1 MCSRVVLNP
10 PGIGAAVTALE
21 SARGRNQHARGNN
34 RKRNRAIV
42 TGAVVVALLVAMGLS
57 TTVVGADSDLGAG
70 PEAFSAEAWGA
81 ENFPTIQQGIAER
94 AVPADELAAAVL
106 ADPSAAGEEYGVDA
120 GTGPEI
126 STTFT
131 GTVGA
136 GQAGIYPVT
145 IEGVPSDI
153 LIRVQTGPAIN
164 GTDLRDATGT
174 VEFGQF
180 TNQIDYQDAAS
191 ALNEQLKSTVLGD
204 IDTTTLEGKTVEVT
218 GAFQLINPAGWL
230 VTPSDLVVQ

>member
-1 MCSRVVLNP
+1 MSD
-10 PGIGAAVTALE
+10 ATA
-21 SARGRNQHARGNN
+21 STRTARSGRNTN
-34 RKRNRAIV
+34 RKRNPTIATV
-42 TGAVVVALLVAMGLS
+42 AVLAVLLVAMGLS
-57 TTVVGADSDLGAG
+57 TKVVGADSDLGAG

-81 ENFPTIQQGIAER
+81 ENFPTIQEGIAER
-94 AVPADELAAAVL
+94 AVPADELAAAIL
-106 ADPSAAGEEYGVDA
+106 ADPAAAGAEYGVDA

-145 IEGVPSDI
+145 VEGVPSDV
-153 LIRVQTGPAIN
+153 LIRIQTGPAIN

-191 ALNEQLKSTVLGD
+191 ALNEQLKATVLDG
-204 IDTTTLEGKTVEVT
+204 IDTTALEGETVEVT

>member
-1 MCSRVVLNP
+1 MSTR
-10 PGIGAAVTALE
+10 TTR
-21 SARGRNQHARGNN
+21 SGRSTS
-34 RKRNRAIV
+34 RKRNRTIATV
-42 TGAVVVALLVAMGLS
+42 AVLAVLLVAMGLS
-57 TTVVGADSDLGAG
+57 TKVVGADSDLGAG

-81 ENFPTIQQGIAER
+81 ENFPTIQEGIAER
-94 AVPADELAAAVL
+94 AVPADELATAIL
-106 ADPSAAGEEYGVDA
+106 ADPTAAGAEYGVDA

-136 GQAGIYPVT
+136 GEAGIYPVT
-145 IEGVPSDI
+145 VEGVPSDI
-153 LIRVQTGPAIN
+153 LIRIQTGPAIN

-191 ALNEQLKSTVLGD
+191 ALNEQLKSTVLDG
-204 IDTTTLEGKTVEVT
+204 IDTTALEGRTVEVT

>member
-1 MCSRVVLNP
+1 MSTR
-10 PGIGAAVTALE
+10 TTR
-21 SARGRNQHARGNN
+21 SGRSTS
-34 RKRNRAIV
+34 RKRNRTIATV
-42 TGAVVVALLVAMGLS
+42 AVLAVLLVAMGLS
-57 TTVVGADSDLGAG
+57 TKVVGADSDLGAG

-81 ENFPTIQQGIAER
+81 ENFPTIQEGIAER
-94 AVPADELAAAVL
+94 AVPADELATAIL
-106 ADPSAAGEEYGVDA
+106 ADPTAAGAEYGVDA

-136 GQAGIYPVT
+136 GEAGIYPVT
-145 IEGVPSDI
+145 VEGVPSDI
-153 LIRVQTGPAIN
+153 LIRIQTGPAIN

-191 ALNEQLKSTVLGD
+191 ALNEQLKSTVLDG
-204 IDTTTLEGKTVEVT
+204 IDTTALEGQTVEVT

>member
-1 MCSRVVLNP
+1 MS
-10 PGIGAAVTALE
+10 AAPVSTRTTR
-21 SARGRNQHARGNN
+21 SGRSTS
-34 RKRNRAIV
+34 RKRNRTIATV
-42 TGAVVVALLVAMGLS
+42 AVLAVLLVAMGLS
-57 TTVVGADSDLGAG
+57 TKVVGADSDLGAG

-81 ENFPTIQQGIAER
+81 ENFPTIQEGIAER
-94 AVPADELAAAVL
+94 AVPADELATAIL
-106 ADPSAAGEEYGVDA
+106 ADPTAAGAEYGVDA

-136 GQAGIYPVT
+136 GEAGIYPVT
-145 IEGVPSDI
+145 VEGVPSDI
-153 LIRVQTGPAIN
+153 LIRIQTGPAIN

-191 ALNEQLKSTVLGD
+191 ALNEQLKSTVLDG
-204 IDTTTLEGKTVEVT
+204 IDTTALEGRTVEVT

>member
-1 MCSRVVLNP
+1 MSD
-10 PGIGAAVTALE
+10 ATA
-21 SARGRNQHARGNN
+21 STRTARSGRNAN
-34 RKRNRAIV
+34 RKRNRTIATV
-42 TGAVVVALLVAMGLS
+42 AVLAVLLVAMGLS
-57 TTVVGADSDLGAG
+57 TKVVGADSDLGAG

-81 ENFPTIQQGIAER
+81 ENFPTIQEGIAER
-94 AVPADELAAAVL
+94 AVPADELAAAIL
-106 ADPSAAGEEYGVDA
+106 ADPAAAGAEYGVDA

-145 IEGVPSDI
+145 VEGVPSDV
-153 LIRVQTGPAIN
+153 LIRIQTGPAIN

-191 ALNEQLKSTVLGD
+191 ALNEQLKSTVLDG
-204 IDTTTLEGKTVEVT
+204 IDTTALEGETVEVT

>member
-1 MCSRVVLNP
+1 MSD
-10 PGIGAAVTALE
+10 ATA
-21 SARGRNQHARGNN
+21 STRTARSGRNAN
-34 RKRNRAIV
+34 RKRNRTIATV
-42 TGAVVVALLVAMGLS
+42 AVLAVLLVAMGLS
-57 TTVVGADSDLGAG
+57 TKVVGADSDLGAG

-81 ENFPTIQQGIAER
+81 ENFPTIQEGIAER
-94 AVPADELAAAVL
+94 AVPADELAAAIL
-106 ADPSAAGEEYGVDA
+106 ADPAAAGAEYGVDA

-145 IEGVPSDI
+145 VEGVPSDV
-153 LIRVQTGPAIN
+153 LIRIQTGPAIN

-191 ALNEQLKSTVLGD
+191 ALNEQLKATVLDGV
-204 IDTTTLEGKTVEVT
+204 DTTALEGQTIEVT

>member
-1 MCSRVVLNP
+1 MSD
-10 PGIGAAVTALE
+10 ATA
-21 SARGRNQHARGNN
+21 STRTVRSGRNAN
-34 RKRNRAIV
+34 RKRNRTIATV
-42 TGAVVVALLVAMGLS
+42 AVLAVLLVAMGLS
-57 TTVVGADSDLGAG
+57 TKVVGADSDLGAG

-81 ENFPTIQQGIAER
+81 ENFPTIQEGIAER
-94 AVPADELAAAVL
+94 AVPADELAAAIL
-106 ADPSAAGEEYGVDA
+106 ADPAAAGAEYGVDA

-145 IEGVPSDI
+145 VEGVPSDV
-153 LIRVQTGPAIN
+153 LIRIQTGPAIN

-191 ALNEQLKSTVLGD
+191 ALNEQLKSTVLDG
-204 IDTTTLEGKTVEVT
+204 IDTTALEGETVEVT

>member
-1 MCSRVVLNP
+1 MS
-10 PGIGAAVTALE
+10 GATAPRGVS
-21 SARGRNQHARGNN
+21 SAGGTGRSGRAGN
-34 RKRNRAIV
+34 RKRNRTIV
-42 TGAVVVALLVAMGLS
+42 TVAVIAVLLVAMGLS

-81 ENFPTIQQGIAER
+81 ENFPTIQQGIADR

-106 ADPSAAGEEYGVDA
+106 ADPTAAGEEYGVDA

-145 IEGVPSDI
+145 VEGVPSDI

-204 IDTTTLEGKTVEVT
+204 IDTTTLEGETIEVT

>member
-1 MCSRVVLNP
+1 MSD
-10 PGIGAAVTALE
+10 ATA
-21 SARGRNQHARGNN
+21 STRTARSGRNAN
-34 RKRNRAIV
+34 RKRNRTIATV
-42 TGAVVVALLVAMGLS
+42 AVLAVLLVAMGLS
-57 TTVVGADSDLGAG
+57 TKVVGADSDLGAG

-81 ENFPTIQQGIAER
+81 ENFPTIQEGIAER
-94 AVPADELAAAVL
+94 AVPADELAAAIL
-106 ADPSAAGEEYGVDA
+106 ADPAAAGAEYGVDA

-145 IEGVPSDI
+145 VEGVPSDV
-153 LIRVQTGPAIN
+153 LIRIQTGPAIN

-191 ALNEQLKSTVLGD
+191 ALNEQLKATVLDG
-204 IDTTTLEGKTVEVT
+204 IDTTALEGETVEVT

>member
-1 MCSRVVLNP
+1 
-10 PGIGAAVTALE
+10 
-21 SARGRNQHARGNN
+21 
-34 RKRNRAIV
+34 
-42 TGAVVVALLVAMGLS
+42 MGLS

-94 AVPADELAAAVL
+94 AVPAGELATAVL
-106 ADPSAAGEEYGVDA
+106 ADPAAAGEEYGVDA

-131 GTVGA
+131 GTFGA

-145 IEGVPSDI
+145 VEGVPSDI

-164 GTDLRDATGT
+164 GTDLRDATGA

-204 IDTTTLEGKTVEVT
+204 IDTTTLEGKTIEVT

>member
-1 MCSRVVLNP
+1 MS
-10 PGIGAAVTALE
+10 AAPVSTRTTR
-21 SARGRNQHARGNN
+21 SGRSTS
-34 RKRNRAIV
+34 RKRNRTIATV
-42 TGAVVVALLVAMGLS
+42 AVLAVLLVTMGLS
-57 TTVVGADSDLGAG
+57 TKVVGADSDLGAG

-81 ENFPTIQQGIAER
+81 ENFPTIQEGIAER
-94 AVPADELAAAVL
+94 AVPADELATAIL
-106 ADPSAAGEEYGVDA
+106 ADPTAAGAEYGVDA

-136 GQAGIYPVT
+136 GEAGIYPVT
-145 IEGVPSDI
+145 VEGVPSDI
-153 LIRVQTGPAIN
+153 LIRIQTGPAIN

-191 ALNEQLKSTVLGD
+191 ALNEQLKSTVLD
-204 IDTTTLEGKTVEVT
+204 SIDTTALEGQTVEVT